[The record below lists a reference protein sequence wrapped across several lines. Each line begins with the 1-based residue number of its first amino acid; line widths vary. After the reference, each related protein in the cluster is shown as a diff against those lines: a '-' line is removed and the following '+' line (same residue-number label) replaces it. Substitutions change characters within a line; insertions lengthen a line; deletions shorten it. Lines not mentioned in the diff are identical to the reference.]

1 MSFNSRIR
9 RRKGKAG
16 IDSLTFEIC
25 ENWREKAE
33 NGGAT
38 NHRTVV
44 YIKTIKEH
52 LLLSPITQKNLW
64 FKIDVELHKL
74 LKTGTITNLEKLK
87 LEKGFAEV
95 LPRPSV
101 LSSLPIKPIAK
112 PSAEQRVRAKYKDLL

>member
-9 RRKGKAG
+9 RRKGKTG

-38 NHRTVV
+38 NHRTVA

-52 LLLSPITQKNLW
+52 LLSLPTVQKNLW
-64 FKIDVELHKL
+64 FKIDAELFRL
-74 LKTGTITNLEKLK
+74 LKDGTITEIDKSNIEKR
-87 LEKGFAEV
+87 FAEFC
-95 LPRPSV
+95 PRPILSMPVPPITLQSV
-101 LSSLPIKPIAK
+101 R
-112 PSAEQRVRAKYKDLL
+112 EKYGV

>member
-38 NHRTVV
+38 NHRTVA
-44 YIKTIKEH
+44 YIKTIKEN
-52 LLLSPITQKNLW
+52 LLLSPIVQKNTW

-74 LKTGTITNLEKLK
+74 LKAGTITNLDKSNIEKR
-87 LEKGFAEV
+87 FAEFV
-95 LPRPSV
+95 PRPSV

-112 PSAEQRVRAKYKDLL
+112 PSAAERVRAKYKDLL

>member
-9 RRKGKAG
+9 RRKGKTG
-16 IDSLTFEIC
+16 IDSLTFEIVR
-25 ENWREKAE
+25 NWRDKAKD
-33 NGGAT
+33 GAT
-38 NHRTVV
+38 NHETVA

-52 LLLSPITQKNLW
+52 LLLLPTVQKNMW
-64 FKIDVELHKL
+64 FKIDAELFRL
-74 LKTGTITNLEKLK
+74 LKAGTITETEKSNI
-87 LEKGFAEV
+87 EKRFAEV